1 MNSGIQDA
9 NNLVWKLSMALKMP
23 GRQYDGLLDTY
34 HTERSDVGK
43 RVGQTSLHNMRSHS
57 GLIDG
62 AMGVSA
68 MQSKA
73 DNLAAGAA
81 FFDKEHPDYAEKQ
94 QSIKLAPEALDTEFK
109 APGYEIGW
117 FYPSADI
124 NSQGGA
130 THGGQQLEDGTLVHH
145 TYYMSTIPGHHL
157 PHAWVT
163 RNGVTVALRN
173 LLGLDVLT
181 LFVETAMEEKISD
194 DRVQVVVIGQT
205 GWQDTCGTWRKHRGV
220 DGSGGVLVR
229 PDGIVA
235 WRGPVK
241 QTRLEDWPHLV
252 DRILNAT

>member
-1 MNSGIQDA
+1 
-9 NNLVWKLSMALKMP
+9 MALKMP

-68 MQSKA
+68 MQSRA
-73 DNLAAGAA
+73 DILAAGAA
-81 FFDKEHPDYAEKQ
+81 FFDKEHPGYAEKQ

-109 APGYEIGW
+109 APGYEVGW

-130 THGGQQLEDGTLVHH
+130 TQGGQQLEGGTLVHN
-145 TYYMSTIPGHHL
+145 TYYMSTIPGHHR
-157 PHAWVT
+157 PQAWVT

-194 DRVQVVVIGQT
+194 DREQVVVIGQT
-205 GWQDTCGTWRKHRGV
+205 V
-220 DGSGGVLVR
+220 
-229 PDGIVA
+229 
-235 WRGPVK
+235 
-241 QTRLEDWPHLV
+241 
-252 DRILNAT
+252 